1 MEKKPVLVVGAT
13 GYVGIR
19 LVSHLLA
26 KGMRV
31 RAVSRRPEK
40 LESIP
45 WSGESGIECVRA
57 DVFDRESLRRA
68 CEGCS
73 AAFYLVHSMG
83 SRGTDFSA
91 ADRAAARNM
100 AWAADQGGLARI
112 IYLGGLGEE
121 DTALSEHLRSRDE
134 VGKILQSGRVPATVL
149 RAAMIIGTGSASF
162 EILRYLVDRLP
173 IMITPRWVDT
183 QCQPIPIRNALEYLS
198 GCLEVPETEGGTF
211 DIGGPEIVTYRR
223 LMQIYAEEASLPRRL
238 ILSVPLLSPSL
249 SSYWIYLF
257 SPVPIALARPLVEGL
272 SNRVVCREDRI
283 RALIPQELLSCRQA
297 IRRSL
302 EHSRRDIVDPAWEK
316 GPESRPPEST
326 FPVDASWAGGTLF
339 FECHR
344 VILEGTPEE
353 VWEPIRR
360 IGGETGWYYAD
371 WLWRARGFLDRL
383 AGGVGMRKA
392 GRNGPDPRPGDIVDF
407 WRVRSASPGE
417 HLVLVAE
424 MAVPGCAVL
433 SFRVRDTGAR
443 MVELEQGSY
452 FVPSGL
458 GGILYWAIVSPLHRF
473 VFRGML
479 RGIVARTGKP
489 VVRGPEPVEYSRY
502 PFPVA
507 PAG

>member
-19 LVSHLLA
+19 LVAHLLA
-26 KGMRV
+26 KGMAV

-40 LESIP
+40 LEAIP
-45 WSGESGIECVRA
+45 WNRESRIECVRA
-57 DVFDRESLRRA
+57 DVFDRESLRKA
-68 CEGCS
+68 SEGCS

-91 ADRAAARNM
+91 ADRVAAQNM
-100 AWAADQGGLARI
+100 AWASDQVGLERI

-121 DTALSEHLRSRDE
+121 DTALSAHLRSRDE

-173 IMITPRWVDT
+173 LMITPRWVDT
-183 QCQPIPIRNALEYLS
+183 ECQPIPIRNTLQYLS
-198 GCLEVPETEGGTF
+198 GCLEVPGTEGGTF

-223 LMQIYAEEASLPRRL
+223 LMQIYAEEARLPRRL
-238 ILSVPLLSPSL
+238 ILSVPFLSPSL
-249 SSYWIYLF
+249 SSYWIHLF

-272 SNRVVCREDRI
+272 SNRVVCREERI

-302 EHSRRDIVDPAWEK
+302 EYSRRDVVDPAWQK

-326 FPVDASWAGGTLF
+326 FPVDASWAGGTF
-339 FECHR
+339 FYQCHR

-383 AGGVGMRKA
+383 AGGVGMRKS
-392 GRNGPDPRPGDIVDF
+392 GRNGRDPRPGDTVDF

-433 SFRVRDTGAR
+433 SFRVRHTGGGT
-443 MVELEQGSY
+443 VELEQGSY

-458 GGILYWAIVSPLHRF
+458 VGILYWVIASPLHRF
-473 VFRGML
+473 IFRGML
-479 RGIVARTGKP
+479 RGIVSRTGKP